1 MKYGCSDAPNSI
13 VSLQPWVPSSTTWTS
28 IILPLG
34 TRRTYVIIYREDS
47 ISIDKSHFAF
57 LVMWEQD
64 DLLFQQTLK
73 EKFTEGHQKTNVFS
87 YIT

>member
-1 MKYGCSDAPNSI
+1 
-13 VSLQPWVPSSTTWTS
+13 
-28 IILPLG
+28 
-34 TRRTYVIIYREDS
+34 
-47 ISIDKSHFAF
+47 
-57 LVMWEQD
+57 MWEQD

>member
-28 IILPLG
+28 IMLPLG